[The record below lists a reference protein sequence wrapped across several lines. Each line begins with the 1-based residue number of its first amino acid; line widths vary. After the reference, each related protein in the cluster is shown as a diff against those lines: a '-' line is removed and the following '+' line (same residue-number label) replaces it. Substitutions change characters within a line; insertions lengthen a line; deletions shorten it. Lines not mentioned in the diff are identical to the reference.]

1 MKNDTIFGTE
11 NTKLKFFFFGQEN
24 TKMKLNDLKMFL
36 L

>member
-11 NTKLKFFFFGQEN
+11 NTKLKFVFGQEN
-24 TKMKLNDLKMFL
+24 TKMKLNDLEMFL